1 MSVTAALAVLTAGAA
16 GDKWAPLRTLVEGW
30 AFTDDFVVTVGTVRD
45 GKHEQLFAHEHG
57 QMKLDSRIGTGSTS
71 KWPMAMTMVGVV
83 NSGAISSLDDPVH
96 KYVSWWTSNS
106 SDLRSRVTLKHLL
119 SFTSGFGAMDGHGA
133 VPPPQDKKEARRA
146 FLQAHSSRYDVDCL
160 SNSSADYVSC
170 ARRIYEVVG
179 GPGGSGIIGEPGKVY
194 SYNSYHLQLAGAVA
208 AEATGLPIQS
218 IIEKFLVKPYGM
230 ASTGCNG
237 TNPVL
242 AGCVM
247 TTPRDYGSF
256 LANTLG
262 YSVLPRRLVEES
274 EKDYTPFLSDSYT
287 MFGNYA
293 FGHYLLCFD
302 SYRGYTKECREA
314 GVQVDPGAYGYYT
327 AVDRRLGYYYQ
338 VAAYEHTEK
347 TFPRSGIPEYLA
359 QLIKPIIDDIVT
371 GAPDVAA
378 AAAHSTPEYR
388 KLSLVDINYIAG
400 CYNHPE
406 TCI

>member
-1 MSVTAALAVLTAGAA
+1 MPLLPALAVLSTAAA
-16 GDKWAPLRTLVEGW
+16 PGDKWKPLDSLLQGW
-30 AFTDDFVVTVGTVRD
+30 AYTDDFVVTVGTVRD

-119 SFTSGFGAMDGHGA
+119 SFTSGFGAMDDIVA
-133 VPPPQDKKEARRA
+133 ESDDKKKAARRA
-146 FLQAHSSRYDVDCL
+146 FLQAQHRLHDVDCL
-160 SNSSADYVSC
+160 SDQGANYNDC
-170 ARRIYEVVG
+170 AKTIYEVVG
-179 GPGGSGIIGEPGKVY
+179 GPGGSKLIGVPGKVF

-208 AEATGLPIQS
+208 SAATGLNIQE
-218 IIEKFLVKPYGM
+218 IIDKFLVKPYGM

-242 AGCVM
+242 AGCVQ
-247 TTPRDYGSF
+247 TTPADYGRF
-256 LANTLG
+256 LGSTLG
-262 YSVLPRRLVEES
+262 YSVLPKELVVTS
-274 EKDYTPFLSDSYT
+274 EQDYTPFMTDYYT
-287 MFGNYA
+287 MYGNYA

-302 SYRGYTKECREA
+302 SIAGYTPACKAA
-314 GVQVDPGAYGYYT
+314 GVQIDPGAFGYYP
-327 AVDRRLGYYYQ
+327 AMDRRLNYYYQ
-338 VAAYEHTEK
+338 VAAYEHTNI
-347 TFPRSGIPEYLA
+347 TYPRSGIPEYLA

-371 GAPDVAA
+371 GSPNVSAA
-378 AAAHSTPEYR
+378 AGHSTPEYR
-388 KLSLVDINYIAG
+388 KLALADVNYISQ
-400 CYNHPE
+400 CYFQPE